1 MEEARKLGIDKVFHI
16 DSKSP
21 SKNTAIKI
29 GEQIGDYPR
38 LTFDCRGSQ
47 LTSQIAIDVSPF
59 LITLIFLDIPNTLLN
74 R

>member
-1 MEEARKLGIDKVFHI
+1 MEEARKLGIDKVFQI

-47 LTSQIAIDVSPF
+47 LTNQIAVDVSSF
-59 LITLIFLDIPNTLLN
+59 FDCIDLLDIPNTLLI